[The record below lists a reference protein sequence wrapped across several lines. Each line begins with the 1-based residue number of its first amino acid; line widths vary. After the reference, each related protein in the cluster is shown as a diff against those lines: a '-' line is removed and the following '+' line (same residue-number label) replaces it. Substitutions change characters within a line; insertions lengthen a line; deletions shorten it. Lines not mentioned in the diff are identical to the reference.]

1 MSTKTDNAEDVRSM
15 PCYPSP
21 VESPQA
27 SASGTERGAERAE
40 FPPVLD
46 VCCGGRM
53 MWFNPDDERGM
64 FVDIRKET
72 VQRSEAAQRK
82 SFKALEVNPDVQA
95 DFTDLPFP
103 SDSFALVV
111 FDPPHM
117 TSLGANSFM
126 AKEYGRLFGDW
137 RDMLRKGFEE
147 CFRVLKPEGTL
158 VFKWNEYDVPVSEIL
173 ALTPERL

>member
-1 MSTKTDNAEDVRSM
+1 
-15 PCYPSP
+15 
-21 VESPQA
+21 
-27 SASGTERGAERAE
+27 
-40 FPPVLD
+40 
-46 VCCGGRM
+46 
-53 MWFNPDDERGM
+53 MWFNPADDRGM

-95 DFTDLPFP
+95 DFTNLPFP

-147 CFRVLKPEGTL
+147 CFRVLRPEGTL
-158 VFKWNEYDVPVSEIL
+158 VFKWNEYDVPVSEVL
-173 ALTPERL
+173 ALTPERPLFGHKSGKTSKTHWVVFLKHNDPDQRPGEPKL